1 MRYAGPVAHCTP
13 HVLARLRSLRCV
25 RGPHGR
31 HPLTVQAP
39 DISANE
45 PIGALRPG
53 SERNV
58 RRQRIANN
66 SLYGKP
72 APLYSPSAMSER
84 KTIFA
89 LGWVSFFMDVSS
101 EMIYPLLPAF
111 LSSLGAGGV
120 AIGFVAGLSETT
132 ASFFRVISGYL
143 SDRFRKRKSAI
154 ILGYGLSTLARPL
167 LALSASW
174 PHVLGFRLIDRAGKG
189 VRTPPRDALIADS
202 SSSERYGRSF
212 GIQRAMD
219 TAGAVLGPA
228 LAALILTAGMG
239 YRSVF
244 WISFIPAAIAVA
256 IIQVFVRERGRYAG
270 PVADF
275 TPRVLA
281 GAAPRAGTPSA
292 PPAHGDG
299 PPAGTASLFTR
310 ELKIFLVVTAIF
322 SLGNSSNFFLVLRAR
337 DLGFRDN
344 LVPILYLT
352 MNATYALLAYPA
364 GRLADRFGKGKIA
377 FLGYLLYAALYAL
390 FAIETKMNALWILF
404 PLQGIYLAFTDGVGT
419 AYIATLLPGAKR
431 ATGFAIYYT
440 VIGLALLP
448 ASTIGGWLWDRFS
461 PSATFIAGSLLALAA
476 GTIFG
481 ATLLRGSRAKQSGGA
496 S

>member
-1 MRYAGPVAHCTP
+1 
-13 HVLARLRSLRCV
+13 
-25 RGPHGR
+25 
-31 HPLTVQAP
+31 
-39 DISANE
+39 
-45 PIGALRPG
+45 
-53 SERNV
+53 
-58 RRQRIANN
+58 
-66 SLYGKP
+66 
-72 APLYSPSAMSER
+72 MSEK

-111 LSSLGAGGV
+111 LSSLGAGGT
-120 AIGFVAGLSETT
+120 AIGFVAGLSETI
-132 ASFFRVISGYL
+132 ASLFRVISGRL

-154 ILGYGLSTLARPL
+154 ILGYGLSTLARPI

-174 PHVLGFRLIDRAGKG
+174 GHVLGFRLLDRAGKG

-202 SSSERYGRSF
+202 SSVEHYGRAF

-228 LAALILTAGMG
+228 LATWILTAGMG

-281 GAAPRAGTPSA
+281 GAAPRAGAPSA
-292 PPAHGDG
+292 PPATGAPAEGTSATG
-299 PPAGTASLFTR
+299 PASTSLFTR

-344 LVPILYLT
+344 LVPILYMT
-352 MNATYALLAYPA
+352 MNVTYALLSYPA
-364 GRLADRFGKGKIA
+364 GRLADRFGKGRIA

-390 FAIETKMNALWILF
+390 FALETKMNALWILF
-404 PLQGIYLAFTDGVGT
+404 PLQGIYLAFTEGVGT
-419 AYIATLLPGAKR
+419 AYMATLLPGEKK
-431 ATGFAIYYT
+431 ATGFAVYYT

-448 ASTIGGWLWDRFS
+448 AGTIGGWLWDRFS
-461 PSATFIAGSLLALAA
+461 PSATFIAGSLLSLAA

-481 ATLLRGSRAKQSGGA
+481 IALLRGNRSPKPGEIS
-496 S
+496 

>member
-1 MRYAGPVAHCTP
+1 
-13 HVLARLRSLRCV
+13 
-25 RGPHGR
+25 
-31 HPLTVQAP
+31 
-39 DISANE
+39 
-45 PIGALRPG
+45 
-53 SERNV
+53 
-58 RRQRIANN
+58 
-66 SLYGKP
+66 
-72 APLYSPSAMSER
+72 
-84 KTIFA
+84 
-89 LGWVSFFMDVSS
+89 
-101 EMIYPLLPAF
+101 
-111 LSSLGAGGV
+111 V
-120 AIGFVAGLSETT
+120 AIGFVAGISETT

-143 SDRFRKRKSAI
+143 SDRFKRRKSAI

-174 PHVLGFRLIDRAGKG
+174 THVLGFRLIDRAGKG
-189 VRTPPRDALIADS
+189 VRTPPRDALIAEAS
-202 SSSERYGRSF
+202 SVERYGRSF

-228 LAALILTAGMG
+228 LATWILTAGMG

-244 WISFIPAAIAVA
+244 WISFIPAAIAIA
-256 IIQVFVRERGRYAG
+256 IIQVFVRERGQYAG

-281 GAAPRAGTPSA
+281 DAAPRAGTPSA
-292 PPAHGDG
+292 PPATSAFAKKQSATG
-299 PPAGTASLFTR
+299 PASGAPLFTR
-310 ELKIFLVVTAIF
+310 ELKLFLVVTAIF

-344 LVPILYLT
+344 LVPILYMT
-352 MNATYALLAYPA
+352 MNVTYALLSYPA
-364 GRLADRFGKGKIA
+364 GRLADRFGKGRIA

-390 FAIETKMNALWILF
+390 FAFETKMNALWILF

-419 AYIATLLPGAKR
+419 AYMATLLPGAKR

-461 PSATFIAGSLLALAA
+461 PSATFIAGSILSLVA

-481 ATLLRGSRAKQSGGA
+481 IALLRGNRAPKHGG
-496 S
+496 SS

>member
-1 MRYAGPVAHCTP
+1 
-13 HVLARLRSLRCV
+13 
-25 RGPHGR
+25 
-31 HPLTVQAP
+31 
-39 DISANE
+39 
-45 PIGALRPG
+45 
-53 SERNV
+53 
-58 RRQRIANN
+58 
-66 SLYGKP
+66 
-72 APLYSPSAMSER
+72 MSER

-132 ASFFRVISGYL
+132 ASFFRVISGFL
-143 SDRFRKRKSAI
+143 SDRLKKRKAVIS
-154 ILGYGLSTLARPL
+154 LGYGLSALARPL
-167 LALSASW
+167 LALSSSW
-174 PHVLGFRLIDRAGKG
+174 GHVLGFRMLDRAGKG

-202 SSSERYGRSF
+202 SSSERFGRSY

-228 LAALILTAGMG
+228 LAAWILTAGMG

-256 IIQVFVRERGRYAG
+256 IIRIFLHERDTRSAG
-270 PVADF
+270 GADAA
-275 TPRVLA
+275 PAR
-281 GAAPRAGTPSA
+281 GAAPASTCGVQSATGPAKSA
-292 PPAHGDG
+292 P
-299 PPAGTASLFTR
+299 LFTR

-322 SLGNSSNFFLVLRAR
+322 SLGNSSNFFLVLRAK

-352 MNATYALLAYPA
+352 MNVTYALLAYPA
-364 GRLADRFGKGKIA
+364 GRLADRFGKGRIA

-390 FAIETKMNALWILF
+390 FAVETKMNALWILF
-404 PLQGIYLAFTDGVGT
+404 PLQGIYLAFTEGVGT
-419 AYIATLLPGAKR
+419 AYMATLLPGVRR

-448 ASTIGGWLWDRFS
+448 ANTIGGWLWDRFS
-461 PSATFIAGSLLALAA
+461 PSATFIAGSILSLVA
-476 GTIFG
+476 GTLFG
-481 ATLLRGSRAKQSGGA
+481 ATLLSWRRTK
-496 S
+496 

>member
-1 MRYAGPVAHCTP
+1 
-13 HVLARLRSLRCV
+13 
-25 RGPHGR
+25 
-31 HPLTVQAP
+31 
-39 DISANE
+39 
-45 PIGALRPG
+45 
-53 SERNV
+53 
-58 RRQRIANN
+58 
-66 SLYGKP
+66 
-72 APLYSPSAMSER
+72 MSEK

-111 LSSLGAGGV
+111 LLSLGAGGV

-143 SDRFRKRKSAI
+143 SDRFKRRKSAI

-202 SSSERYGRSF
+202 SSSARYGRAY

-228 LAALILTAGMG
+228 LATWILAAGMG

-256 IIQVFVRERGRYAG
+256 TIQLFVRERGSDAG
-270 PVADF
+270 PAADR
-275 TPRVLA
+275 PSA
-281 GAAPRAGTPSA
+281 GALVAGGADGVPARGAASA
-292 PPAHGDG
+292 STRGVKSATGPASG
-299 PPAGTASLFTR
+299 PLFTR

-322 SLGNSSNFFLVLRAR
+322 SLGNSSNFFLVLRAK
-337 DLGFRDN
+337 DLGFRDHV
-344 LVPILYLT
+344 VPILYLT
-352 MNATYALLAYPA
+352 MNVTYALLSYPA
-364 GRLADRFGKGKIA
+364 GRLADRFGKGRIA

-390 FAIETKMNALWILF
+390 FAFETKMNALWILF

-419 AYIATLLPGAKR
+419 AYMATLLPDARK

-448 ASTIGGWLWDRFS
+448 ASMIGGWLWDRYS
-461 PSATFIAGSLLALAA
+461 PSATFIAGSLLSLLA

-481 ATLLRGSRAKQSGGA
+481 IALLRGSRAPKPGG
-496 S
+496 SS

>member
-1 MRYAGPVAHCTP
+1 MSGAIAVTRQPGCSDPVT
-13 HVLARLRSLRCV
+13 R
-25 RGPHGR
+25 
-31 HPLTVQAP
+31 T
-39 DISANE
+39 
-45 PIGALRPG
+45 
-53 SERNV
+53 
-58 RRQRIANN
+58 ANN
-66 SLYGKP
+66 ALYGESRQVYIP
-72 APLYSPSAMSER
+72 GAMRGR
-84 KTIFA
+84 KTIFT

-120 AIGFVAGLSETT
+120 AIGLVAGLSETT

-143 SDRFRKRKSAI
+143 SDRFRKRKTAI
-154 ILGYGLSTLARPL
+154 ILGYGLSALARPL
-167 LALSASW
+167 LALSGSW

-202 SSSERYGRSF
+202 SSSDRYGRSY
-212 GIQRAMD
+212 GITRAMD

-228 LAALILTAGMG
+228 LATWILTAGMG

-256 IIQVFVRERGRYAG
+256 IIQIFVRERHPDAG

-281 GAAPRAGTPSA
+281 DAAPRAGAPSA
-292 PPAHGDG
+292 PPATGA
-299 PPAGTASLFTR
+299 PAEGAIADRPRVSGAPLFTR

-344 LVPILYLT
+344 IVPILYMT
-352 MNATYALLAYPA
+352 MNVTYALLSYPA
-364 GRLADRFGKGKIA
+364 GRLADRFGKGRIA

-419 AYIATLLPGAKR
+419 AYMATLLPGARK

-448 ASTIGGWLWDRFS
+448 ASTIGGWLWDRYS
-461 PSATFIAGSLLALAA
+461 PSATFIAGSLLSLAA

-481 ATLLRGSRAKQSGGA
+481 IALLRGNRAPKQGVSA
-496 S
+496 